1 MSNLWRGGSPG
12 EGDQY
17 TNLRSLISGLPLLL
31 DRFFFLFYSL
41 CPKKKVISVR
51 KFFFVLNKTSKSKG

>member
-1 MSNLWRGGSPG
+1 MSTLRRGGSPG

-31 DRFFFLFYSL
+31 DRFFFFFYSL
-41 CPKKKVISVR
+41 CPKKKAISVG
-51 KFFFVLNKTSKSKG
+51 KFFFCA